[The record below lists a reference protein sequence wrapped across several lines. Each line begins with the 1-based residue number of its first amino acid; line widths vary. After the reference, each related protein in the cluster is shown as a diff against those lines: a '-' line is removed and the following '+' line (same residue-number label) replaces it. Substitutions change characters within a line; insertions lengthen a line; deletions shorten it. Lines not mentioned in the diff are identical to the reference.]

1 MVEKLARLAAYLPL
15 AGTAL
20 ILILQDFVHGF
31 LSSFTLGPA
40 VASMAVSIILLIWY
54 FETALRREER
64 SLDRLSA
71 EVSRLAGE
79 QQKIA
84 GTAAPNLQHVSMNE
98 AFQIAA
104 GLVPSVKHLRVYA
117 VTSQQI
123 ISFLQHSGITA
134 ERCSLLIRK
143 PTAALPLMASQLD
156 AAVAEWKALAGRGL
170 VGSLEIRRYDFPP
183 LEYEVIFDSAF
194 MILGLYDPG
203 AAKSSV
209 AAPSYGTYVRKP
221 FAVDSR
227 SPAGAEMI
235 SEYSDRF
242 DCLFE
247 WCREAAPARKG
258 RAAAGQGRSSQSAS
272 SKAAPNGAASP

>member
-20 ILILQDFVHGF
+20 ILILQDFVPGF

-40 VASMAVSIILLIWY
+40 VASMAASVILLIWY
-54 FETALRREER
+54 FEAALRRQEQ

-71 EVSRLAGE
+71 DVSRLAGE

-84 GTAAPNLQHVSMNE
+84 GQAVPSFQHVSMGE
-98 AFQIAA
+98 AFQMAA
-104 GLVPSVKHLRVYA
+104 GLVPRVKHLRVYA

-123 ISFLQHSGITA
+123 ISFLQHSGITV

-143 PTAALPLMASQLD
+143 PAADLPLLASQLD
-156 AAVAEWKALAGRGL
+156 AAVADWKALADGGL
-170 VGSLEIRRYDFPP
+170 VDSLQIRRYDFPP

-194 MILGLYDPG
+194 MILGLYDPS
-203 AAKSSV
+203 KYN
-209 AAPSYGTYVRKP
+209 SYGTYVRSP
-221 FAVDSR
+221 FAIDSR

-235 SEYSDRF
+235 REYSDRF

-247 WCREAAPARKG
+247 WSREAAPGRKG
-258 RAAAGQGRSSQSAS
+258 RPAGGRGRTPQSAS
-272 SKAAPNGAASP
+272 SKTAPDGPASP